1 MATSVA
7 GVSDSSLLASTAAST
22 KTAVQDQQDR
32 FLKLLVTQM
41 KNQDPLNPLDNAQV
55 TSQMAQLSTVT
66 GIEKLNATLQA
77 YTQAQSFQSV
87 GMIGHSVLAPGDFV
101 QLQGGVAVGGVELE
115 SAADKVK
122 VSVIDSSG
130 QVVRELDLG
139 KQDAGVVPF
148 GWDGKTTAGTDA
160 ADGKYTFRV
169 SATQA
174 GESVN
179 TTSLALGEVNSVLM
193 DKAGPALSVVG
204 LGMVD
209 LSAVRQVM

>member
-101 QLQGGVAVGGVELE
+101 QLQGGAAVGGVELE